1 MKLLARMIAFLSFL
15 VMFQYANAAGNS
27 VYVDQIGSGST
38 VNMIQTGNS
47 NAIGNATSKARVDG
61 NNNTVT
67 VEQIG
72 NSNIAAL
79 TITGD
84 GVTVQSVATGNSND
98 VSIAC
103 GVGGSCTGSSITN
116 LITGDGNT
124 VVQNTEGVMTSI
136 VTISTNNNTVD
147 IQNDSTAVAGSKS
160 TVTISSGGANTVE
173 IKQTGAAGT
182 NGHDA
187 DVMIVGAS
195 NTVDIKQGGSFDSK
209 VVSTITGSSNSLT
222 VKSNHQ

>member
-1 MKLLARMIAFLSFL
+1 MKLLTRMIAFLSFL
-15 VMFQYANAAGNS
+15 IMFQYANAAGNS
-27 VYVDQIGSGST
+27 VYVDQIGSGTT

-72 NSNIAAL
+72 NSNIAAV
-79 TITGD
+79 TVTGD
-84 GVTVQSVATGNSND
+84 GVTVQSTATGNTND

-124 VVQNTEGVMTSI
+124 VVQNTDGVMTSV
-136 VTISTNNNTVD
+136 VTISSNNNSVD

-160 TVTISSGGANTVE
+160 TVTISAGGGNTVE

-182 NGHDA
+182 NGHEA
-187 DVMIVGAS
+187 DVMIVGAT
-195 NTVDIKQGGSFDSK
+195 NTVDIKQGGSVDSK
-209 VVSTITGSSNSLT
+209 VISTITGSGNSLT